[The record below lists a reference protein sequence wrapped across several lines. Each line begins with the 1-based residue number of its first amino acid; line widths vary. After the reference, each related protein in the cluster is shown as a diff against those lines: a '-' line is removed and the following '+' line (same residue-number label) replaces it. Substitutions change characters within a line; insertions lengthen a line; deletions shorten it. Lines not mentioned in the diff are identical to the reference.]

1 MLCPTMLLCP
11 AMMMTLAFPV
21 GVGSGVGVVFFATS
35 SVTSPVSVGFPSPC
49 SYTIFTVQDGSCTSI
64 GEPV

>member
-11 AMMMTLAFPV
+11 AMMMTFAFF
-21 GVGSGVGVVFFATS
+21 GVGTGSVFFVTS
-35 SVTSPVSVGFPSPC
+35 SVTSPVSVCFPSPC